1 MKNLLFRYNLILRK
15 ESILEAKRKRQE
27 ENLKNRKRA
36 TGYKN
41 VADRNQHHIKEEK
54 ITQRRMDCSVSL
66 DSVTGLTM
74 YDANGN
80 AISFSGANQNSI
92 LISSRQNIEFIDMNF
107 IIN

>member
-27 ENLKNRKRA
+27 ENLKNKKRA
-36 TGYKN
+36 AGYKN

-54 ITQRRMDCSVSL
+54 ITQRRMEYSVSL

-80 AISFSGANQNSI
+80 IFFSANQNSI
-92 LISSRQNIEFIDMNF
+92 LIGSRQSTEFIDMNF